1 MYPRQHPSSESLLV
15 HRLLPAGEV
24 ARRPRCKPSLGDCRP
39 DRPHEVE
46 VEMQVVNGVQTGPEN
61 LVATVEVAEVRP
73 GVVPAGVA
81 AADGVDGAEIGLVNA
96 VADVDDTR

>member
-1 MYPRQHPSSESLLV
+1 
-15 HRLLPAGEV
+15 
-24 ARRPRCKPSLGDCRP
+24 
-39 DRPHEVE
+39 
-46 VEMQVVNGVQTGPEN
+46 MQVVNGVQTGPEN

-81 AADGVDGAEIGLVNA
+81 AADGVDWAEIGLVDA